1 MQMENVGKIQLFSYF
16 QSSVTLF
23 HREDSE
29 ENYGKRCC
37 LPVLTAF
44 AGSLAMLVLLCSCR
58 SRRGS
63 SRCWYVHCKAWI
75 CPAIPPLSDPSDHAA
90 LRLLYGQPTL
100 VWSSKLCLL
109 ETLEPNDPQRTAD
122 IFQRKW
128 CNGLLVHHIQYITL
142 QTAYKCTQWCI
153 SQRSCSCRY
162 KSNGPFF
169 HKHSWSRDR
178 HADDQC
184 SLLIPRTEGS
194 MPNLKK

>member
-1 MQMENVGKIQLFSYF
+1 MENVGKIQLFSYF
-16 QSSVTLF
+16 QSSVTPF

-63 SRCWYVHCKAWI
+63 SRYWYVHCKAWI
-75 CPAIPPLSDPSDHAA
+75 RPAIPPQSDPSDHAA
-90 LRLLYGQPTL
+90 PRPLYGLTSL
-100 VWSSKLCLL
+100 VWSSKWYRLY
-109 ETLEPNDPQRTAD
+109 PNGHQRTEDTLPRIAC
-122 IFQRKW
+122 ISHYL
-128 CNGLLVHHIQYITL
+128 GLQIQIQYSL
-142 QTAYKCTQWCI
+142 QRACTSTGSRI
-153 SQRSCSCRY
+153 YQRLGSYRSW
-162 KSNGPFF
+162 SNFGL

-184 SLLIPRTEGS
+184 SPPVPSTEGS
-194 MPNLKK
+194 HPSNSKG